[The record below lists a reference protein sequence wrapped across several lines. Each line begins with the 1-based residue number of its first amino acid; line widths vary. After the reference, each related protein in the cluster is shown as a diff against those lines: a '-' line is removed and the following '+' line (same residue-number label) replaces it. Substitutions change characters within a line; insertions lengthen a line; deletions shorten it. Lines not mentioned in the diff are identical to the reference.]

1 MVLAEKVRRI
11 MALDDK
17 IDDLRAKKL
26 KPLEDE
32 KAKLRVEV
40 MDEVKEKNKEL
51 AGGIEGA
58 QITVRLPFANVIL
71 TTKRTLQVIS
81 ESAVVKYI
89 KRQGMEKDYVAERL
103 TDLFYESYLK
113 QLQKEGGVIPGTE
126 MRETEHIRIS
136 PSEKSKV
143 K

>member
-1 MVLAEKVRRI
+1 